1 MQNQQFNNVTIL
13 LNGINISKKYIKCNL
28 CKKIFKSKQKYSD
41 HYKYCKLY
49 RCIFCIKK
57 FTKLRYL
64 KYHMLYICTKI
75 INYNN
80 NDVTTDNSES
90 LDITDID
97 NKLEAYNT
105 KENNTKENNT
115 KENNTNESFPFYLF
129 DNINEIIDFNYY
141 QLENKDKDLVDIQN
155 NYHIQNIIKYKMCEI
170 IEESIIDPDIYWTL

>member
-1 MQNQQFNNVTIL
+1 
-13 LNGINISKKYIKCNL
+13 
-28 CKKIFKSKQKYSD
+28 
-41 HYKYCKLY
+41 
-49 RCIFCIKK
+49 
-57 FTKLRYL
+57 
-64 KYHMLYICTKI
+64 MLYICTKI

-97 NKLEAYNT
+97 NKLEAY
-105 KENNTKENNT
+105 NTKENNT